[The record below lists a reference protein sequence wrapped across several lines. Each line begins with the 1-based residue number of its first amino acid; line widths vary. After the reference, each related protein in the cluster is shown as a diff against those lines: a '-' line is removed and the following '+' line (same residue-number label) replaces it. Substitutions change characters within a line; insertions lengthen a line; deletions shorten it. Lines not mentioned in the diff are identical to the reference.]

1 MKKIY
6 DIFVDGSSLGNPGAA
21 GGGFIIKN
29 TQGEVLIEKSIPFGI
44 KTNNE
49 AGYMALIEAL
59 QYAQNNGIR
68 RIRIFTDSELM
79 YRQLGG
85 KYKVKAP
92 NLKLLYNYT
101 LTLLKRFEKWDI
113 IHIHRNL
120 NKDADR
126 LAKQAAMEVKK

>member
-6 DIFVDGSSLGNPGAA
+6 EIFVDGASLGNPGAA
-21 GGGFIIKN
+21 GGGFVIKKAD
-29 TQGEVLIEKSIPFGI
+29 GEVLTEKSIPFGI

-49 AGYMALIEAL
+49 AEYMALIEAL
-59 QYAQNNGIR
+59 QYARKRGIR

-79 YRQLGG
+79 YRQLVG

-92 NLKLLYNYT
+92 NLKLLYNYI
-101 LTLLKRFEKWDI
+101 LTLLKEFEKWEI
-113 IHIHRNL
+113 IHIYREL
-120 NKDADR
+120 NKEADK

>member
-6 DIFVDGSSLGNPGAA
+6 DIFVDGASLGNPGAA
-21 GGGFIIKN
+21 GGGFIIKKAD
-29 TQGEVLIEKSIPFGI
+29 GEVLTEKSIPFGI

-49 AGYMALIEAL
+49 AEYMALIEAL
-59 QYAQNNGIR
+59 EYAQKQDIR

-79 YRQLGG
+79 YRQLVG

-101 LTLLKRFEKWDI
+101 ITLLKKFEKWEI
-113 IHIHRNL
+113 IHIYREL
-120 NKDADR
+120 NKEADK